1 MTRKGQIEKRRT
13 VEPDSRFKSMHVQ
26 RFINRVMR
34 CGKKSTAQAIVYDS
48 FDLVK
53 QKLNQEPLDVFKKA
67 IKNVTPLVKVKAR
80 RIGGSTYQ
88 VPVEV
93 GQFEGESL
101 GSRWLIASARKRP
114 GKSMKEKL
122 SSELVDAASGQG
134 SAVKKREDTHKMA
147 EANKAFAHYRY

>member
-1 MTRKGQIEKRRT
+1 MPRKGPIEKRRK
-13 VEPDSRFKSMHVQ
+13 VGADPKYKSIQVQ
-26 RFINRVMR
+26 RFINRLMQR
-34 CGKKSTAQAIVYDS
+34 GKKSTAQKVVYEA
-48 FDLVK
+48 FDLIK
-53 QKLNQEPLDVFKKA
+53 EKTKQEPLDIFKKA

-101 GSRWLIASARKRP
+101 GARWVIYTTRKRP
-114 GKSMKEKL
+114 GKSMREKL
-122 SSELVDAASGQG
+122 ANELMDAAANQG
-134 SAVKKREDTHKMA
+134 TSVKKKEDTHKMA